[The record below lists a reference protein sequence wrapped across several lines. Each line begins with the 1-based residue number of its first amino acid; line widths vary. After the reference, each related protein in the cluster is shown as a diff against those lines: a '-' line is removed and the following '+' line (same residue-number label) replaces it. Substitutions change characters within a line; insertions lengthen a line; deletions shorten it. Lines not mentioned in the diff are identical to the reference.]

1 MELEMKLKE
10 LFEKNLP
17 DIPLFYYPLTDSTNT
32 RAIEYA
38 RSGKAA
44 SAFFIAREQTA
55 GRGRRGRS
63 FSSDPGGLYLTFL
76 TKPDMPPKE
85 AIMLTV
91 FASVALLDTVFE
103 FTGKMPAV
111 KWVNDL
117 IMNGKKLAGILTEGA
132 FDSSGGF
139 EYALVGIGVNL
150 YSVGFPD
157 EIRDIAISLE
167 EAAGARV
174 DYADFALS
182 LAKRLSEFSPER
194 IPEYMKRYKE
204 SSLAVGRRATVLSAE
219 GSYECDVIAVNDDGS
234 LKVRPLGE
242 AECRDLISG
251 EISIRLK

>member
-117 IMNGKKLAGILTEGA
+117 IMNGKKLAGNGKELGALLDQLADMAKENGKELITIYYGEDVTE
-132 FDSSGGF
+132 
-139 EYALVGIGVNL
+139 
-150 YSVGFPD
+150 
-157 EIRDIAISLE
+157 E
-167 EAAGARV
+167 EAEKTAAAFIEKFDEDSV
-174 DYADFALS
+174 ML
-182 LAKRLSEFSPER
+182 
-194 IPEYMKRYKE
+194 IPGGQPVYYYII
-204 SSLAVGRRATVLSAE
+204 AAE
-219 GSYECDVIAVNDDGS
+219 
-234 LKVRPLGE
+234 
-242 AECRDLISG
+242 
-251 EISIRLK
+251 